1 MIHADHAHSE
11 ARDFL
16 CNYLRDKTGEWR
28 ILLINDLFYRIR
40 VILWCPKRRREDARV
55 DIDDGLKKVA
65 SGYWSGDVLKGSSM
79 TEIPDGPWQ
88 NDAWEDAEVDPDTT
102 KLRIMERQR
111 TKEGWF
117 HAPDTP
123 PWAAAQDN
131 PAIVA
136 FYSFKG
142 GVGRSTALAA
152 TALHLAAA
160 GESVAVLDF
169 DLDAPGVGSLLAGT
183 DGATAAWGIA
193 DYLIERPIVGDDGVV
208 DLADYHHRCP
218 TSLFAGSG
226 EIAVFPAGVTNRR
239 YVGKLARLDYGATP
253 PNRPHPFVQLLEEI
267 CQGLDPQW
275 ILIDS
280 RAGLGNVSGFLM
292 GGLCHVH
299 VLAGT
304 LADASW
310 RGLEMVL
317 DRLGTDRVQADK
329 PQAACVLAAAMV
341 PQVQPRQF
349 RESVTTFTDRARDVF
364 TTHYYSAPRED
375 DYHFWSVDDV
385 ESSDAPHVPVV
396 LPYNPSLALFR
407 DLDEVAHDVLL
418 QGEPYR
424 KLVERVRA
432 SRQRL
437 ARSPL

>member
-1 MIHADHAHSE
+1 MSLDT
-11 ARDFL
+11 RDFL
-16 CNYLRDKTGEWR
+16 RNYLRNKTGEWR

-40 VILWCPKRRREDARV
+40 VILWCPKRHREDARA
-55 DIDDGLKKVA
+55 DIDEGLKKVA
-65 SGYWSGDVLKGSSM
+65 SDYWSGDVLKGTSRA
-79 TEIPDGPWQ
+79 EIPDGPWQ
-88 NDAWEDAEVDPDTT
+88 NDAWEDAEVDPDTS

-123 PWAAAQDN
+123 PWAAAQDS
-131 PAIVA
+131 PAI
-136 FYSFKG
+136 
-142 GVGRSTALAA
+142 
-152 TALHLAAA
+152 
-160 GESVAVLDF
+160 
-169 DLDAPGVGSLLAGT
+169 
-183 DGATAAWGIA
+183 
-193 DYLIERPIVGDDGVV
+193 GDDGVV

-218 TSLFAGSG
+218 SSLFEGSG
-226 EIAVFPAGVTNRR
+226 EITAFPAGVTDRR

-253 PNRPHPFVQLLEEI
+253 PNRTHPFVQLLQEI
-267 CQGLDPQW
+267 RKGLDPQW
-275 ILIDS
+275 ILIDA

-317 DRLGTDRVQADK
+317 DRLGTDRVLAHK
-329 PQAACVLAAAMV
+329 PQAACVLVAAMV

-349 RESVTTFTDRARDVF
+349 RESVTTFTGRARDVF
-364 TTHYYSAPRED
+364 TTHYYSKPRED

-424 KLVERVRA
+424 NLVERVRA

-437 ARSPL
+437 ARSQL